1 MRELFKR
8 LFAPIESRDQR
19 RGPGSDARELHL
31 AVCAL
36 LVEAGRIDETFSKEE
51 IARIVAILSEK
62 YGLSPADAD
71 AMMADAQQELDGSLD
86 LWQFARL
93 INENYTTE
101 EKIELVEMLWRVV
114 YVDGKMDAHEH
125 YLMNKVK
132 NLLRLEHR
140 QLIAA
145 KQKVLHGEAR

>member
-8 LFAPIESRDQR
+8 LFAPLESRDPD
-19 RGPGSDARELHL
+19 RGTNVRELHL
-31 AVCAL
+31 AACAL

-51 IARIVAILSEK
+51 VSRIVAILKEK

-71 AMMADAQQELDGSLD
+71 AMMADAQRELEESVD
-86 LWQFARL
+86 LWQFAHL
-93 INENYTTE
+93 INENYTVE

-114 YVDGKMDAHEH
+114 YVDGRMDAHEH

-145 KQKVLHGEAR
+145 KQKVLHGANK